1 MNEKIEVLL
10 RQLTADK
17 LYGHD
22 ISPADRIAIIRKIQ
36 ELSPIRS
43 YELLLPILF
52 TLKGKPLTWND
63 HRPFSPLFNAD
74 RPKRLLLQSGRQVGK
89 SLATAVCGIILP
101 GQNPNFT
108 SLITTP
114 LGEQVRRFS
123 VNYVKPLMQDSPFP
137 FLWKN
142 PFTKS
147 TIYQHEFPNR
157 SNLIFSFASL
167 SADRIR
173 GISADAVSFDEIQ
186 DFNTE
191 NLPVIESTADASK
204 YGMIQY
210 TGTPKSLD
218 NTINGLWMK
227 SSQAEWVIKCP
238 HCGFWNIPS
247 AEHNLLEMI
256 GPWHPDISEEKP
268 GTICASCKKPINPR
282 FGHWQ
287 HRYPERRERFAGYHI
302 PQVIMPLHFAN
313 AGKWRTLIEK
323 QQGAA
328 HTSQALFYNEILG
341 ESVDAGQ
348 KLVSSTDLIQ
358 AGCLPWKNNP
368 YDPSEEIMKRRDRY
382 VWTTIAAD
390 WSGGGEKGVSF
401 TVLAF
406 MGILPDGT
414 IDVLWGKRMTA
425 SLDHVGEAK
434 ETLHWMN
441 FFKADTIAHDYTGAG
456 ALRETFLLEAG
467 VPEDATVP
475 IMYVPSAKYNLM
487 TLIPPTQNHGRR
499 YFRSDKT
506 RTLLYVI
513 GCLKQGKLR
522 FFQYD
527 GGAASAGTSLM
538 DDFLA
543 LIEEKSGGLTG
554 NETYCINRNHAVPDD
569 FAHAVAFGCLTLW
582 HVTGNWPNFAISQQP
597 DATQIGYSYD
607 EMLDDQWDVSV

>member
-1 MNEKIEVLL
+1 MQMKKFIC
-10 RQLTADK
+10 
-17 LYGHD
+17 
-22 ISPADRIAIIRKIQ
+22 IIM
-36 ELSPIRS
+36 
-43 YELLLPILF
+43 
-52 TLKGKPLTWND
+52 TL
-63 HRPFSPLFNAD
+63 
-74 RPKRLLLQSGRQVGK
+74 
-89 SLATAVCGIILP
+89 
-101 GQNPNFT
+101 
-108 SLITTP
+108 
-114 LGEQVRRFS
+114 
-123 VNYVKPLMQDSPFP
+123 
-137 FLWKN
+137 
-142 PFTKS
+142 
-147 TIYQHEFPNR
+147 
-157 SNLIFSFASL
+157 
-167 SADRIR
+167 
-173 GISADAVSFDEIQ
+173 
-186 DFNTE
+186 
-191 NLPVIESTADASK
+191 
-204 YGMIQY
+204 
-210 TGTPKSLD
+210 
-218 NTINGLWMK
+218 
-227 SSQAEWVIKCP
+227 
-238 HCGFWNIPS
+238 
-247 AEHNLLEMI
+247 
-256 GPWHPDISEEKP
+256 
-268 GTICASCKKPINPR
+268 
-282 FGHWQ
+282 
-287 HRYPERRERFAGYHI
+287 
-302 PQVIMPLHFAN
+302 
-313 AGKWRTLIEK
+313 
-323 QQGAA
+323 
-328 HTSQALFYNEILG
+328 ALFMGMTVSAYATQTITFDDDGNGTVTQNTDEQADTSGKKGYIAFGADLTP
-341 ESVDAGQ
+341 DQ
-348 KLVSSTDLIQ
+348 K
-358 AGCLPWKNNP
+358 A
-368 YDPSEEIMKRRDRY
+368 
-382 VWTTIAAD
+382 
-390 WSGGGEKGVSF
+390 

-597 DATQIGYSYD
+597 DATEVGYSYD